1 MDDNNNHWDAKQMFE
16 YLRDDIKIN
25 REENRQLATET
36 NAKIDRLVDMLSK
49 HVADDSRNFQDL
61 QARIGNVETT
71 DKTKDAVKKTGWERI
86 GQWALIVVG
95 IVTAYILALPK

>member
-61 QARIGNVETT
+61 QARIGSIETT

-95 IVTAYILALPK
+95 IITAYILALPK